1 MEGTN
6 RGIPMTRRI
15 AAEMEE
21 RIADGTLPAGS
32 RLPSVR
38 ELAVRYGISTAV
50 CLSAYRALE
59 KKGLVERRAGSGT
72 FVCGTPAAADPKNY
86 FYSWDCV
93 LPSMEAAR
101 LAASL
106 SPELE
111 FSAFPASTY
120 DYNPDYL
127 DWIISR
133 NSGGESHPGLI
144 VLDEGQLPV
153 LASEKVLLPLDDLLD
168 GSDFPVRDGFP
179 PELLRSLSFGGKL
192 YALPLAFNPV
202 FLCYNRRVF
211 RRRGVAEP
219 DGSWNWDDLLRHAE
233 LLTDAGPEGVSC
245 YGLAILFT
253 PNSYVPFVFQNDG
266 EFFDRNGNC
275 VIDSEPAFEAL
286 SFFSELYRLP
296 GVCSH
301 RHGDPR
307 SALADLMSNDFA
319 AMLIGDGIDYAMLCE
334 RMPPDDWG
342 MVKLPAGKRSATS
355 LSVWGIGLSAGP
367 RAQERFAL
375 LERCFR
381 PGHWVD
387 CCRSVNTLPAY
398 EPAANHVPP
407 LITELLR
414 EAYPSIQSTS
424 RHAVNAVSETIQL
437 LLAHKLRLTR
447 EQCREFCRKIN
458 ARL

>member
-133 NSGGESHPGLI
+133 NSGGESHPGLV
-144 VLDEGQLPV
+144 VLDEGQL
-153 LASEKVLLPLDDLLD
+153 
-168 GSDFPVRDGFP
+168 
-179 PELLRSLSFGGKL
+179 RSS
-192 YALPLAFNPV
+192 
-202 FLCYNRRVF
+202 
-211 RRRGVAEP
+211 RRR
-219 DGSWNWDDLLRHAE
+219 R
-233 LLTDAGPEGVSC
+233 
-245 YGLAILFT
+245 
-253 PNSYVPFVFQNDG
+253 
-266 EFFDRNGNC
+266 
-275 VIDSEPAFEAL
+275 
-286 SFFSELYRLP
+286 
-296 GVCSH
+296 
-301 RHGDPR
+301 
-307 SALADLMSNDFA
+307 
-319 AMLIGDGIDYAMLCE
+319 
-334 RMPPDDWG
+334 
-342 MVKLPAGKRSATS
+342 
-355 LSVWGIGLSAGP
+355 
-367 RAQERFAL
+367 
-375 LERCFR
+375 RCFR
-381 PGHWVD
+381 STIFSTVRIFPSATAFRRS
-387 CCRSVNTLPAY
+387 CCGR
-398 EPAANHVPP
+398 
-407 LITELLR
+407 
-414 EAYPSIQSTS
+414 
-424 RHAVNAVSETIQL
+424 
-437 LLAHKLRLTR
+437 
-447 EQCREFCRKIN
+447 
-458 ARL
+458 